1 MRAEWRLP
9 AGWRGSLRLR
19 LLAGTLLWIIGTI
32 AVAGWGLS
40 SLFGQHLARQ
50 FDAELETHL
59 EQLDEVRSTHV
70 AQARAEIEA
79 IERQRRL
86 LEQVKVRTADRTAAV
101 RPADRVAVRVP

>member
-59 EQLDEVRSTHV
+59 EQLAGLLVFDAQGRPSIGGELSDPRLRS
-70 AQARAEIEA
+70 E
-79 IERQRRL
+79 ER
-86 LEQVKVRTADRTAAV
+86 
-101 RPADRVAVRVP
+101 RVGKECVS